1 MFRATTQRKEKAMGN
16 IETQSGDK
24 TRRIRE
30 LNDAMRAGA
39 CEIGTVVVT
48 SGIHEKGVEFLAGVS
63 KAVAEFTAFTPD
75 NDPHG
80 EHDFGSVE
88 MDGEKVFWK
97 IDYYD
102 LIMSA
107 HSPDASDPQ
116 VTNRVLT
123 IMLAHEY

>member
-1 MFRATTQRKEKAMGN
+1 MGN
-16 IETQSGDK
+16 IETQSSDK

-39 CEIGTVVVT
+39 CEVGMIVMT
-48 SGIHEKGVEFLAGVS
+48 SGIHEKGVVFLAS
-63 KAVAEFTAFTPD
+63 AAKAVAEFSTFSPE
-75 NDPHG
+75 NDPYG
-80 EHDFGSVE
+80 EHDFGAVDVE
-88 MDGEKVFWK
+88 GEKVFWK